1 LLLFCSCGY
10 VCGDVSSTI
19 RPITCI
25 VGDVCA
31 IIRVHAFLE
40 QWGLINY
47 QVDIESRPTEMEP
60 PTTSHFH
67 ITVDTPR
74 GLVPLE
80 PTAPT
85 QVLSPPLPTPTSKRT
100 AHCTLHAARCTT
112 AYRSIIFVGLQL
124 LAFQSKRTSAATT
137 QHAVVNSVDCDTKNS
152 SFRSAHEMVL
162 VPSGSIC
169 LRQGDE
175 IARC

>member
-1 LLLFCSCGY
+1 MHSRRRMCHHPRTRLPGAVGPHQLPSGHREPPY
-10 VCGDVSSTI
+10 GDGAANDITLPHHRRHTARLSST
-19 RPITCI
+19 RTH
-25 VGDVCA
+25 GA
-31 IIRVHAFLE
+31 YS
-40 QWGLINY
+40 G
-47 QVDIESRPTEMEP
+47 T
-60 PTTSHFH
+60 
-67 ITVDTPR
+67 
-74 GLVPLE
+74 
-80 PTAPT
+80 
-85 QVLSPPLPTPTSKRT
+85 LSPSSNPDIQTHCTLHT

-124 LAFQSKRTSAATT
+124 LAFQSKRTSTATT

-175 IARC
+175 IARR